1 MKTTLFIL
9 NRKLGLKERLYEK
22 EVASL
27 KGLQPTKEQRA
38 KFREAKAEIN
48 AIKKRIN
55 YLQLNF

>member
-27 KGLQPTKEQRA
+27 KEQATKEQRA
-38 KFREAKAEIN
+38 KFRKAKAEIN